1 MVAISA
7 EKTNAIQA
15 IFSRSKAVIG
25 VIHCDP
31 FPGSPKYRGKS
42 VSDIVERALRDAE
55 NYISGGVHGLII
67 ENHGDIPFSK
77 PEDIGHETSA
87 LMAVITEKV
96 RERFAV
102 PLGINVLA
110 NAAIPAMAIA
120 LAGGADF
127 VRVNQ
132 WANAYIANEGFIE
145 GAAAK
150 ALRYRSML
158 RAEHIRV
165 FADSHVKHGSHAI
178 VADRS
183 IQELTRDVDFFE
195 ADAVI
200 ATGQRT
206 GDSATMAEIDEIRA
220 ATELPLLVGSGVT
233 PANVKQILGR
243 TQGVIVASTMK
254 VDGVWW
260 NDVELA
266 RGETFYVGRAGRA
279 GGGIMEAF
287 SERLLRE
294 HQPAWQAMQQ
304 HPFVTDIEQD
314 RLPTVVFNRYLV
326 FEGNFVAT
334 AIAIFAL
341 GVSKA
346 PGIQQQRWLIGV
358 LNALVDIQIAWFE
371 QVLSARQIDPA
382 EYPDDLPGVRRFRD
396 GMLRTAHEGSY
407 EQIVTL
413 MFGAEW
419 MYYFWCR
426 RASEH
431 YQSDADLRRWV
442 EMHAED
448 EFYQQ
453 ALWLKNELD
462 RCAMALSENEK
473 QALSALYGEV
483 LQWEIDFHHA
493 AYEE

>member
-1 MVAISA
+1 MADMAAPLLIA
-7 EKTNAIQA
+7 QH
-15 IFSRSKAVIG
+15 G
-25 VIHCDP
+25 DIHCDIL
-31 FPGSPKYRGKS
+31 PGLANR
-42 VSDIVERALRDAE
+42 
-55 NYISGGVHGLII
+55 HGLITGATGTGKTVTMKVLA
-67 ENHGDIPFSK
+67 EGFAQAGVPVFMADVKGDVT
-77 PEDIGHETSA
+77 G
-87 LMAVITEKV
+87 MAQPGDDTEKV
-96 RERFAV
+96 RERFGV

-206 GDSATMAEIDEIRA
+206 GDSATMEEIDEIRA

-266 RGETFYVGRAGRA
+266 RVKHFMSVAQAALE
-279 GGGIMEAF
+279 EA
-287 SERLLRE
+287 
-294 HQPAWQAMQQ
+294 
-304 HPFVTDIEQD
+304 
-314 RLPTVVFNRYLV
+314 
-326 FEGNFVAT
+326 
-334 AIAIFAL
+334 
-341 GVSKA
+341 
-346 PGIQQQRWLIGV
+346 
-358 LNALVDIQIAWFE
+358 
-371 QVLSARQIDPA
+371 
-382 EYPDDLPGVRRFRD
+382 
-396 GMLRTAHEGSY
+396 
-407 EQIVTL
+407 
-413 MFGAEW
+413 
-419 MYYFWCR
+419 
-426 RASEH
+426 
-431 YQSDADLRRWV
+431 
-442 EMHAED
+442 
-448 EFYQQ
+448 
-453 ALWLKNELD
+453 
-462 RCAMALSENEK
+462 
-473 QALSALYGEV
+473 
-483 LQWEIDFHHA
+483 
-493 AYEE
+493 

>member
-150 ALRYRSML
+150 TLRYRSML

-165 FADSHVKHGSHAI
+165 
-178 VADRS
+178 
-183 IQELTRDVDFFE
+183 LP
-195 ADAVI
+195 I
-200 ATGQRT
+200 ATLST
-206 GDSATMAEIDEIRA
+206 VAM
-220 ATELPLLVGSGVT
+220 PLS
-233 PANVKQILGR
+233 P
-243 TQGVIVASTMK
+243 IV
-254 VDGVWW
+254 
-260 NDVELA
+260 
-266 RGETFYVGRAGRA
+266 
-279 GGGIMEAF
+279 
-287 SERLLRE
+287 
-294 HQPAWQAMQQ
+294 
-304 HPFVTDIEQD
+304 
-314 RLPTVVFNRYLV
+314 
-326 FEGNFVAT
+326 
-334 AIAIFAL
+334 
-341 GVSKA
+341 
-346 PGIQQQRWLIGV
+346 
-358 LNALVDIQIAWFE
+358 
-371 QVLSARQIDPA
+371 
-382 EYPDDLPGVRRFRD
+382 RFR
-396 GMLRTAHEGSY
+396 
-407 EQIVTL
+407 
-413 MFGAEW
+413 
-419 MYYFWCR
+419 
-426 RASEH
+426 
-431 YQSDADLRRWV
+431 
-442 EMHAED
+442 
-448 EFYQQ
+448 
-453 ALWLKNELD
+453 N
-462 RCAMALSENEK
+462 
-473 QALSALYGEV
+473 
-483 LQWEIDFHHA
+483 
-493 AYEE
+493 